1 MDLLER
7 IQRRAIK
14 MVRGLEHLS
23 YGERLRE
30 LGLFNLEKK
39 RLWGHLIAAFQYLK
53 GACRKD
59 GEYLF
64 SKTCCDRT
72 RSNGFMLREGRFSL
86 DVRKKFLTIR
96 AVKQWNRFPRE
107 VVEAPSLGTL
117 QSELVGALS
126 NLV

>member
-1 MDLLER
+1 
-7 IQRRAIK
+7 
-14 MVRGLEHLS
+14 
-23 YGERLRE
+23 
-30 LGLFNLEKK
+30 
-39 RLWGHLIAAFQYLK
+39 
-53 GACRKD
+53 
-59 GEYLF
+59 
-64 SKTCCDRT
+64 
-72 RSNGFMLREGRFSL
+72 MLREGRFSL